1 MSIGP
6 IFGNSAFVN
15 QPLENASRGWDR
27 VSWGAAKERVEN
39 IYPQAQPGRFG
50 SLKIYGADVAE
61 NYDIVFAFD
70 QDERL
75 KSVELAFHG
84 VPSDESFMELKRWLT
99 DQFGPSTVSGAWEY
113 SWRRGQTEIILKRGH
128 NLTITYRKAASQPA

>member
-6 IFGNSAFVN
+6 ISGYSAFVS

-27 VSWGAAKERVEN
+27 VSWGAAKTRVGN

-50 SLKIYGADVAE
+50 SLKIMGADTVE
-61 NYDIVFAFD
+61 NYDIVFDFD

-75 KSVELAFHG
+75 KSVELAYHG
-84 VPSDESFMELKRWLT
+84 VPSDESFIELKRWLT

-113 SWRRGQTEIILKRGH
+113 TFSRGQTEIILKRGH
-128 NLTITYRKAASQPA
+128 NLTITYQKAGSQPA